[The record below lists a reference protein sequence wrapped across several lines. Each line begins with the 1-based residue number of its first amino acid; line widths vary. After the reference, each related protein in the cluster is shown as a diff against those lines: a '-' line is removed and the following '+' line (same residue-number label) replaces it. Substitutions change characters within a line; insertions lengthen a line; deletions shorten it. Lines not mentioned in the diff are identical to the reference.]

1 VRQQP
6 QQRGTLMQPLQCVLQ
21 HHVANPQVST
31 RMATEHGNNHAAIS
45 LRSTTTDSKTPFKY
59 AHMNN
64 RMQQNREEEQI
75 RVRNGP
81 SRNRLTHEV
90 LQPLYP
96 K

>member
-1 VRQQP
+1 
-6 QQRGTLMQPLQCVLQ
+6 
-21 HHVANPQVST
+21 
-31 RMATEHGNNHAAIS
+31 
-45 LRSTTTDSKTPFKY
+45 
-59 AHMNN
+59 MNN